1 VKARGAAFLATLAL
15 LLSSTSSA
23 YGAGRRRHFEPDDL
37 ELEQPGVLDFDLQ
50 LGPVLGSSPSGNH
63 VLLPDFE
70 IGLGLTRNVE
80 LDVSGTFTLDRE
92 NGQRHVTGDALWI
105 ATKLGLFDSHDDQGN
120 AWAFGL
126 ELGPRFPTLDA
137 AGLGYG
143 ALGLLGFTH
152 RGIAFV
158 LNAGTL
164 IDPGAGLS
172 QEHPSSLVFGLD
184 LNAELDQRG
193 QWSLQS
199 ELGVAHY
206 LSSDPDELAFTLG
219 ATYAVS
225 RRLDISLTALSGWLP
240 NTDHAGLLL
249 GVSPQFGLW

>member
-1 VKARGAAFLATLAL
+1 MKALSAALLAL
-15 LLSSTSSA
+15 LAAATSA
-23 YGAGRRRHFEPDDL
+23 AQGAPRRRHFEPDDL
-37 ELEQPGVLDFDLQ
+37 ELEQPGIVDFDLQ
-50 LGPVLGSSPSGNH
+50 LGPVLGSSPSKNH

-105 ATKLGLFDSHDDQGN
+105 AAKLGLFDGRDAQGN

-126 ELGPRFPTLDA
+126 ELGPRLPTLDA
-137 AGLGYG
+137 AGIGYG
-143 ALGLLGFTH
+143 ALGLLGFTR
-152 RGIAFV
+152 RGLALV
-158 LNAGTL
+158 LNAGSL
-164 IDPGAGLS
+164 LDPGASLS
-172 QEHPSSLVFGLD
+172 EARPCSLVFGLD
-184 LNAELDQRG
+184 LNAELGHDGR
-193 QWSLQS
+193 WSLQS
-199 ELGVAHY
+199 ELGFAHY

-219 ATYAVS
+219 ATYALG
-225 RRLDISLTALSGWLP
+225 RRLDVSLTALTGFLP